1 MVEKNLSKHPLNDK
15 LYAGLIDKGLL
26 TEEQFAAAKS
36 KQEETEESIGHILVE
51 EKLLTEEQV
60 AEFVA
65 EQLGIS
71 YIDLTGY
78 SIDQEVIRLI
88 PEGVARR
95 YKIIPLFKIEDT
107 LSIVTTNPQDIFAL
121 DDIRY
126 QVGCEVES
134 FIGTESNIK
143 TAIDHYYGAS
153 YKIEEVSQNIDEIA
167 KEAMLSDRINLDDL
181 EAVAS
186 QPPVVKLVNEIILQ
200 AVRDKASDIHIEPKK
215 DALGIRYRIDG
226 FLHRISSPPKQLL
239 LPIVSRIKIMSG
251 MDIMEKRIPQDGRI
265 ETQVAGKDIDLRAS
279 SYPTIYGE
287 KLVLRVLDK
296 SSMSFS
302 LSHLGLSEE
311 NLRKFQSIIKSPYGI
326 ILVVGPTGSG
336 KSSTLYAALA
346 ELNALDKNII
356 TVEDPVEYQME
367 NVTQAQVNQK
377 VGMTFAAGLRSI
389 LRQDPDIIMVG
400 EIRDR
405 ETAELAI
412 RSSLTGHL
420 VLSTLHTNDAAGA
433 LTRLIDMG
441 IEPFLV
447 ASSVLG
453 IVAQRLVRTNCL
465 KCREPYSPPEKTL
478 EDMGFP
484 KDSSALFYK
493 GKGCSVCKKTGYK
506 GRMGIFEVLLM
517 DNELRNLT
525 VNKRPTAELRTAA
538 IASGMKTLREDG
550 FDKVKKGL
558 TTLEEVLRVVRLKEE

>member
-1 MVEKNLSKHPLNDK
+1 MDK
-15 LYAGLIDKGLL
+15 IYSELVSEGFL
-26 TEEQFAAAKS
+26 TEEQLVAVRN
-36 KQEETEESIGHILVE
+36 KQEETGESLAHVLAE

-60 AEFVA
+60 AEFIGN
-65 EQLGIS
+65 QLGVPH
-71 YIDLTGY
+71 IDLTGY
-78 SIDQEVIRLI
+78 GIDPEVIRLV

-107 LSIVTTNPQDIFAL
+107 LSIVMANPLDVFAL

-126 QVGCEVES
+126 QVGCEVEPLIS
-134 FIGTESNIK
+134 TESSIK

-153 YKIEEVSQNIDEIA
+153 YKIDEVSQNIDEIA
-167 KEAMLSDRINLDDL
+167 KEAMLSERINLDDL
-181 EAVAS
+181 EAAAS

-215 DALGIRYRIDG
+215 EGLGIRYRIDG

-239 LPIVSRIKIMSG
+239 LPIVSRMKIMAG
-251 MDIMEKRIPQDGRI
+251 MDIMERRIPQDGRV
-265 ETQVAGKDIDLRAS
+265 ETQVSGKDIDLRVS

-296 SSMSFS
+296 SSMSFA
-302 LSHLGLSEE
+302 LPHLGLSDE
-311 NLRKFQSIIKSPYGI
+311 NLNKLQSIVKSPYGI

-336 KSSTLYAALA
+336 KSSTLYAVLS

-356 TVEDPVEYQME
+356 TIEDPVEYQME
-367 NVTQAQVNQK
+367 NIIQAQVNYK

-400 EIRDR
+400 EIRDK

-420 VLSTLHTNDAAGA
+420 VLSTLHTNDSAGA
-433 LTRLIDMG
+433 ITRLIDMG

-447 ASSVLG
+447 ASSILG
-453 IVAQRLVRTNCL
+453 ILGQRLVRTICV
-465 KCREPYSPPEKTL
+465 KCKESYAPPEKAL
-478 EDMGFP
+478 EELGVS
-484 KDSSALFYK
+484 KDSGLMLHK
-493 GKGCSVCKKTGYK
+493 GKRCPVCKKTGFK
-506 GRMGIFEVLLM
+506 GRTGIFELLLM
-517 DNELRNLT
+517 NDQLRELT
-525 VNKRPTAELRTAA
+525 INKRPTAELKAAA
-538 IASGMKTLREDG
+538 IASGMKPLREDG
-550 FDKVKKGL
+550 FDKVKKGI
-558 TTLEEVLRVVRLKEE
+558 TTLEEVLRVVRLKE